1 MSNLKAVKEE
11 QAELV
16 GKMKAIMEE
25 IHNGNLTSDQIRSK
39 HEEYDAI
46 AEQANGVQLKIETAQ
61 RAEKLSGFSV
71 RSNDVDTHRPNKY
84 GVTPQ
89 DHDLAFRAACL
100 ESVGYKAPAAWEACR
115 HKIDY
120 TGDIQLVNNSGYA
133 FRANTVG
140 TASEGGYLA
149 HTELQKEIIKAQ
161 KWYGGI
167 REVARVVNTSHGNDI
182 LWPTF
187 DNTSGTAVAHAENEE
202 VADVD
207 KTFGQLT
214 VKAAA
219 HATASFPVSLELI
232 RDASFNIYELIGS
245 ALGEDIG
252 RFQNNKFTVG
262 TGTSGDAAYQGIVT
276 GSTAGK
282 TCASATA
289 FTWLE
294 IMDLVSSIDYAY
306 QKSPNFGLMM
316 HFQTYSSLLKLV
328 DGNDRPLF
336 LSAMTEGGKMT
347 LGGHQIYINN
357 DMDYALTAGKKLVL
371 AGDFSKFLV
380 RDVDSTQV
388 ITLKERF
395 ATQLAVGFVAH
406 ATAGCKV
413 LNSAAIKHMKLA
425 AS

>member
-1 MSNLKAVKEE
+1 MSNIKAKKEE
-11 QAELV
+11 QAELI
-16 GKMKAIMEE
+16 GKMKNILEE
-25 IHNGNLTSDQIRSK
+25 INSGNLSADQVRSK
-39 HEEYDAI
+39 HEEYDSI
-46 AEQANGVQLKIETAQ
+46 EQEANGVQLAIETAQ
-61 RAEKLSGFSV
+61 RAEKLSGFGV
-71 RSNDVDTHRPNKY
+71 RSDVDPHRPNKF
-84 GVTPQ
+84 GITPQ
-89 DHDLAFRAACL
+89 DHDFAFRASVMD
-100 ESVGYKAPAAWEACR
+100 SVGYKAPAAWDACR
-115 HKIDY
+115 SKIDY
-120 TGDIQLVNNSGYA
+120 SGDISLRSSSDQYA

-140 TASEGGYLA
+140 TGSAGGYLA
-149 HTELQKEIIKAQ
+149 HTELANEIVKAQ

-167 REVARVVNTSHGNDI
+167 RDVARVVNTSHGNDI

-187 DNTSGTAVAHAENEE
+187 DNTSGTAVIHVENEE
-202 VADVD
+202 VANVD
-207 KTFGQLT
+207 KTVGQMT
-214 VKAAA
+214 VKAQA

-282 TCASATA
+282 TCASATD

-294 IMDLVSSIDYAY
+294 IMDLIASIDYSH

-316 HFQTYSSLLKLV
+316 HFSTYSKLLQLE
-328 DGNDRPLF
+328 DDNHRPLF
-336 LSAMTEGGKMT
+336 LSAITDAGKMT
-347 LGGHQIYINN
+347 LAGVRIYINN
-357 DMDYALTAGKKLVL
+357 DMDSALTAGKKLVL

-413 LNSAAIKHMKLA
+413 LNSSAIKHMKLA

>member
-16 GKMKAIMEE
+16 GKMKAIMDE
-25 IHNGNLTSDQIRSK
+25 IHNGNLTPDQIRSK
-39 HEEYDAI
+39 HEEYDAV

-61 RAEKLSGFSV
+61 RSEKLNGY
-71 RSNDVDTHRPNKY
+71 RSNDVDPQKPNKY

-100 ESVGYKAPAAWEACR
+100 DSVGYKAPAAWEACR
-115 HKIDY
+115 HKVDY
-120 TGDIQLVNNSGYA
+120 SGDITLNNGGYA

-140 TASEGGYLA
+140 TTTEGGYLA
-149 HTELQKEIIKAQ
+149 HSELQKEIVKAQ

-167 REVARVVNTSHGNDI
+167 RDVARVVNTSHANDI

-187 DNTSGTAVAHAENEE
+187 DNTSGTAVVHAENEE
-202 VADVD
+202 VANVD
-207 KTFGQLT
+207 KVFGQLT
-214 VKAAA
+214 VKAGA

-252 RFQNNKFTVG
+252 RYQNNAFTVG
-262 TGTSGDAAYQGIVT
+262 STTTYNGVVT

-294 IMDLVSSIDYAY
+294 IMDLVASIDYAY
-306 QKSPNFGLMM
+306 QRSPNFGLMM
-316 HFQTYSSLLKLV
+316 HFSTYSKLLQLE
-328 DGNDRPLF
+328 DDNHRPLF
-336 LSAMTEGGKMT
+336 LSSITEGGKMT
-347 LGGHQIYINN
+347 LGGWPIHINN
-357 DMDYALTAGKKLVL
+357 DMASALTAGQKLVL

-413 LNSAAIKHMKLA
+413 LNTAAIKHMKLA